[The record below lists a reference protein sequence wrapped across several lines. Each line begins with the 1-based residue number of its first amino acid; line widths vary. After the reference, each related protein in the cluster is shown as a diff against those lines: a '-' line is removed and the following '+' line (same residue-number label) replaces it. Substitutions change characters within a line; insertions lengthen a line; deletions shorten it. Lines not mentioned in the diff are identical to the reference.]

1 VEAIEV
7 LTGAV
12 SLDPPWLIMEW
23 IKTDLGS
30 LTLDE
35 RDIPNVL
42 QHVSK
47 GLSYIHSKDFTHR
60 DLKPAKILLILKK
73 PRLLVAKIADFGLLK
88 NVLSRKMQTY
98 TGISIYMAPE
108 FWDELAYTNS
118 VDLWSFGVNAVQ
130 KLTNWQTQHEWDSR
144 APPTKDQHRE
154 WVLSTLLPQVAAVP

>member
-1 VEAIEV
+1 MEAIEV

-23 IKTDLGS
+23 IKTDLDS

-118 VDLWSFGVNAVQ
+118 VDL
-130 KLTNWQTQHEWDSR
+130 
-144 APPTKDQHRE
+144 
-154 WVLSTLLPQVAAVP
+154 